1 MSQDRTGFE
10 PTSGIDGFESGLLF
24 CRLAL
29 SIGRQIELESEISE
43 LESDPRPGFEPVFQI
58 LADLSRRDSNP
69 PPGFEPVD
77 WDNYHFALLP
87 PWGYHAQI
95 MKVLCEMVHL
105 VHSISEKCP
114 SAETGFEPGAHPTA
128 NALVVRLDVLT
139 QVVPPSFGWMY

>member
-1 MSQDRTGFE
+1 MPQQQEEDQAEDVKREAEGW
-10 PTSGIDGFESGLLF
+10 
-24 CRLAL
+24 
-29 SIGRQIELESEISE
+29 QK
-43 LESDPRPGFEPVFQI
+43 V
-58 LADLSRRDSNP
+58 
-69 PPGFEPVD
+69 EPVD

-139 QVVPPSFGWMY
+139 QVGPPSFGWMYFLHCDWDPGSIPGCSKMGFESLR